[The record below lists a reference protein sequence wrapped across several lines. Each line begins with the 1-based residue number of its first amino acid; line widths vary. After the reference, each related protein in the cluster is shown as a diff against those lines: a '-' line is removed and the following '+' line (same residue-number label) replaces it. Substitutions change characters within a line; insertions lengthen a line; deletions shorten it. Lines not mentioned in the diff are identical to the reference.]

1 MLKLLTKLTQTRPA
15 EIIPS
20 PAGRLDRKGVKRALA
35 AGVAVVPV
43 GAFSSDLVGRISAGL
58 ESVPMAQ
65 QVLALSFADNLIG
78 AAAAFCIGALTT
90 AIWKMT
96 RNYQ

>member
-1 MLKLLTKLTQTRPA
+1 MKLLTKLTQAKAA

-20 PAGRLDRKGVKRALA
+20 PAGRLDRKGVKRSLA

>member
-1 MLKLLTKLTQTRPA
+1 MLKLLTKLTQAKAA

-20 PAGRLDRKGVKRALA
+20 PAGRLDRKGVKRSLA

-65 QVLALSFADNLIG
+65 QVLALNFADNLIG

>member
-1 MLKLLTKLTQTRPA
+1 MLKLLTKLPQAKAA

-20 PAGRLDRKGVKRALA
+20 PAGRLDRKGVKRSLA

>member
-1 MLKLLTKLTQTRPA
+1 MLKLLTKLTPAKAA

-20 PAGRLDRKGVKRALA
+20 PAGRLDRKGVKRSRA

-78 AAAAFCIGALTT
+78 AAAAFCIGARTT

>member
-1 MLKLLTKLTQTRPA
+1 MLKLLTKLTQAKAA

-20 PAGRLDRKGVKRALA
+20 PAGRLDRKGVKRSLA

>member
-1 MLKLLTKLTQTRPA
+1 MLKLLTKLTQAKAA

-20 PAGRLDRKGVKRALA
+20 PAGRLDRKGVKRSLA

-65 QVLALSFADNLIG
+65 QVLALNFTDNLIG